1 MKAGK
6 LHGGVITMPKHYFP
20 SRTTGDKAFLARA
33 STDKSGQGLAAA
45 WLISIAIIAS
55 WMLALLFPL
64 GLSFANSRHDSPS
77 ATTSYRSDHFLK
89 GDRLSGTRAQEGHEV
104 QPVGTR
110 FPRALTS
117 ERRAPVGCDLAF
129 SRLVRSGNFIA
140 RCVTMIDV
148 PTELAQARSGRAFG

>member
-1 MKAGK
+1 
-6 LHGGVITMPKHYFP
+6 MPKDHYFP

-33 STDKSGQGLAAA
+33 STDKSVQGLAAA

-77 ATTSYRSDHFLK
+77 YPSDHFLK

-104 QPVGTR
+104 QPVNTR
-110 FPRALTS
+110 FPRAFTS
-117 ERRAPVGCDLAF
+117 ERSAPVGCDLAF

-148 PTELAQARSGRAFG
+148 PTELALARSGRAFG

>member
-1 MKAGK
+1 
-6 LHGGVITMPKHYFP
+6 MPKAHYFP

-77 ATTSYRSDHFLK
+77 AITSYPSDHFLK

-110 FPRALTS
+110 FPR

-148 PTELAQARSGRAFG
+148 PTELALARSGRAFG

>member
-1 MKAGK
+1 
-6 LHGGVITMPKHYFP
+6 MPKAHYFP

-45 WLISIAIIAS
+45 WLIGIAIIAS
-55 WMLALLFPL
+55 WMLALLFRRDYHSQIP
-64 GLSFANSRHDSPS
+64 G
-77 ATTSYRSDHFLK
+77 TTYQRPPPHTRVDHFLK

-110 FPRALTS
+110 FPR

-129 SRLVRSGNFIA
+129 SRLVRSGNSIA
-140 RCVTMIDV
+140 RCVTTIDV
-148 PTELAQARSGRAFG
+148 PTEPR